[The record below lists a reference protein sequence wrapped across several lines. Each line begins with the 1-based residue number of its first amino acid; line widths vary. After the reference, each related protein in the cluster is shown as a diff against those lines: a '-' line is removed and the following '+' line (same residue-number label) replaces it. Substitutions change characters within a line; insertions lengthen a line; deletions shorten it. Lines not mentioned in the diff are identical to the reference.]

1 MATTTRTA
9 APLDPDRT
17 ICATCSRRSGCPE
30 LGAYCT
36 SCSDFEPPDPRPRA
50 YLSHLAEVPPED
62 DCAHYQL
69 GWAQGEIQGAYR
81 IAKLGLKQVPEDQK
95 FYLEHIMK
103 EAERYLTQH
112 WPEGLKEADDVR

>member
-50 YLSHLAEVPPED
+50 CRSCVA
-62 DCAHYQL
+62 
-69 GWAQGEIQGAYR
+69 GEPGGIGCDR
-81 IAKLGLKQVPEDQK
+81 
-95 FYLEHIMK
+95 
-103 EAERYLTQH
+103 ERCPSY
-112 WPEGLKEADDVR
+112 